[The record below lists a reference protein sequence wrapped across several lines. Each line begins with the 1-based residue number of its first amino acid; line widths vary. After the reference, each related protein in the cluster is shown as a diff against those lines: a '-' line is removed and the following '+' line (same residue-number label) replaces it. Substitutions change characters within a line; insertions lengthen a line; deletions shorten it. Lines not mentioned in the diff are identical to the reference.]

1 VRLTSILTTED
12 TPSMPH
18 RIATT

>member
-12 TPSMPH
+12 IPSMPH
-18 RIATT
+18 RITTT